1 MKNEYPEVAKIL
13 SENIFGTVATVNE
26 DGSPW
31 VTPVHIFSD
40 DEAVYWFSYEDKEH
54 SLNIERDP
62 RVSLTIFSP
71 DLSHGPK
78 GVYVNGKAT
87 KLDDDATTVAKQ
99 LIVAK
104 IGTIPPHFEHATGYR
119 LAMGQL
125 NSSKSTGNC
134 WYFYTKNV

>member
-1 MKNEYPEVAKIL
+1 MTDEAKAIL
-13 SENIFGTVATVNE
+13 NENIFGTVATVNK

-54 SLNIERDP
+54 SLNVERDP
-62 RVSLTIFSP
+62 RVSVTLFSP
-71 DLSHGPK
+71 DMSKGPK
-78 GVYVNGKAT
+78 GLYFNGVVS
-87 KLDDDATTVAKQ
+87 KLDDKATTAAKQ
-99 LIVAK
+99 IVEAK
-104 IGTIPPHFEHATGYR
+104 IGTIPAYFEAATGYR
-119 LAMGQL
+119 LPIGQL